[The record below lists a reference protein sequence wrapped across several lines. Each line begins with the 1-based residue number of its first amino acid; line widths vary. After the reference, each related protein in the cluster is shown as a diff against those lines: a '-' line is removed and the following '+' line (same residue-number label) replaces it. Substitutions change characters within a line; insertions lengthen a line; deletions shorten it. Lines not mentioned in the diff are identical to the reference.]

1 VGLGDGID
9 EGLEDGVADVGSSLG
24 AGVGMLD
31 GNKLGEGEGIEE
43 GLVEGRGVV
52 GGGVGDVVGK
62 FIRLHVVHVSV
73 KSSEE
78 FCPNWKTVQFIFISG
93 GVLLQLLPSTTNT
106 AIAPESPEITQLSA
120 CTRSYPQ

>member
-1 VGLGDGID
+1 MGLGDGID

-62 FIRLHVVHVSV
+62 FVGLHVVHVSV
-73 KSSEE
+73 KWSEIPDV
-78 FCPNWKTVQFIFISG
+78 CPNWKTFQSLRISG

-120 CTRSYPQ
+120 CP